1 MKGVYSPFLH
11 QSDLLFS
18 TFVHNKFMDQ
28 APKQERSRK
37 RIEVILT
44 TAENILLE
52 NGIDSV
58 TIANISKVSGL
69 KRTST
74 YKFFQTPEAIKAALA
89 TKYFIELSKDF
100 SKRSSDINTAELSV
114 IVLRTVEIIY
124 DYFSSSIAA
133 QQLVLSNTTSLPV
146 TKEPFHELSSSVQ
159 EFIERNIE
167 LPEFFNNDG
176 VFRVFTQIIISIFS
190 LNTRESG
197 ILNEVG
203 KIEANRAAHAY
214 ILNWVNQ
221 SK

>member
-1 MKGVYSPFLH
+1 
-11 QSDLLFS
+11 
-18 TFVHNKFMDQ
+18 MDQ

-89 TKYFIELSKDF
+89 TKYFMELSKDF

-146 TKEPFHELSSSVQ
+146 TKEPFNELSSSVQ

>member
-1 MKGVYSPFLH
+1 
-11 QSDLLFS
+11 
-18 TFVHNKFMDQ
+18 MDQ
-28 APKQERSRK
+28 APKQERCRK
-37 RIEVILT
+37 RIEVILI
-44 TAENILLE
+44 TAEKILLE

>member
-1 MKGVYSPFLH
+1 
-11 QSDLLFS
+11 
-18 TFVHNKFMDQ
+18 MDQ

-89 TKYFIELSKDF
+89 TKYLMELSKDF

-176 VFRVFTQIIISIFS
+176 VFRVFTQIIISILS

>member
-1 MKGVYSPFLH
+1 
-11 QSDLLFS
+11 
-18 TFVHNKFMDQ
+18 MDQ

-52 NGIDSV
+52 NCIDSV
-58 TIANISKVSGL
+58 TIANISKTSGL

-89 TKYFIELSKDF
+89 TKYFMELSKDF

>member
-1 MKGVYSPFLH
+1 
-11 QSDLLFS
+11 
-18 TFVHNKFMDQ
+18 MDQ
-28 APKQERSRK
+28 APKQQRSRN

-44 TAENILLE
+44 TAENILLDD
-52 NGIDSV
+52 GIDSV
-58 TIANISKVSGL
+58 TIANISEVSGL

-74 YKFFQTPEAIKAALA
+74 YKFFQTPESIKAALA
-89 TKYFIELSKDF
+89 TKYFMELSKDF
-100 SKRSSDINTAELSV
+100 SKKSSDINTAELSV

-124 DYFSSSIAA
+124 DYFLSSTAA

-167 LPEFFNNDG
+167 LPEFFNNEG

-221 SK
+221 SS

>member
-1 MKGVYSPFLH
+1 
-11 QSDLLFS
+11 
-18 TFVHNKFMDQ
+18 MDQ

-89 TKYFIELSKDF
+89 TKYFMELSKDF

-214 ILNWVNQ
+214 ILNWVNR

>member
-1 MKGVYSPFLH
+1 
-11 QSDLLFS
+11 
-18 TFVHNKFMDQ
+18 MDQ

-58 TIANISKVSGL
+58 TIANISKTSGL

-89 TKYFIELSKDF
+89 TKYFMELSKDF
-100 SKRSSDINTAELSV
+100 AKRSSDINTAELSV

>member
-1 MKGVYSPFLH
+1 
-11 QSDLLFS
+11 
-18 TFVHNKFMDQ
+18 MDQ

-89 TKYFIELSKDF
+89 TKYFMELSKDF

-146 TKEPFHELSSSVQ
+146 TKEPFHKLSSSVQ

>member
-1 MKGVYSPFLH
+1 
-11 QSDLLFS
+11 
-18 TFVHNKFMDQ
+18 MDQ

-89 TKYFIELSKDF
+89 TKYFVELSKDF

>member
-1 MKGVYSPFLH
+1 
-11 QSDLLFS
+11 
-18 TFVHNKFMDQ
+18 MDQ

-37 RIEVILT
+37 RIEVILK

-58 TIANISKVSGL
+58 TIANISKTSGL

-176 VFRVFTQIIISIFS
+176 VFRVFTQIIISILS

>member
-1 MKGVYSPFLH
+1 MEVI
-11 QSDLLFS
+11 
-18 TFVHNKFMDQ
+18 
-28 APKQERSRK
+28 AKQERSQK
-37 RIEVILT
+37 RINRIVDAAIQIIESEDVNALSLAKV
-44 TAENILLE
+44 AEI
-52 NGIDSV
+52 
-58 TIANISKVSGL
+58 SGL

-89 TKYFIELSKDF
+89 TKYFMELSKDF

>member
-1 MKGVYSPFLH
+1 
-11 QSDLLFS
+11 
-18 TFVHNKFMDQ
+18 MDQ

-44 TAENILLE
+44 TAEYILLE

-89 TKYFIELSKDF
+89 TKYFMELSKDF

>member
-1 MKGVYSPFLH
+1 
-11 QSDLLFS
+11 
-18 TFVHNKFMDQ
+18 MDQ

-89 TKYFIELSKDF
+89 TKYFMELSKDF
-100 SKRSSDINTAELSV
+100 FKRSSDINTAELSV

>member
-1 MKGVYSPFLH
+1 
-11 QSDLLFS
+11 
-18 TFVHNKFMDQ
+18 MDQ

-52 NGIDSV
+52 NGIDLV
-58 TIANISKVSGL
+58 IIANISKVSGL
-69 KRTST
+69 KRIST
-74 YKFFQTPEAIKAALA
+74 YKFFQTLEAIKAALA